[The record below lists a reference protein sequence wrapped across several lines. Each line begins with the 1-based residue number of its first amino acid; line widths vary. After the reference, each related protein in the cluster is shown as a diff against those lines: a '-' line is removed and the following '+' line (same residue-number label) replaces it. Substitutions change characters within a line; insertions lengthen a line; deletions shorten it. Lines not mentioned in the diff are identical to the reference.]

1 MVKMEAK
8 WKLTG
13 RERSPEKELTR
24 DQKDE
29 NLYINNIM
37 IYPSFVN

>member
-29 NLYINNIM
+29 NLYINNILN
-37 IYPSFVN
+37 ISFLVN